1 MKKYIAFA
9 ALLAAGTA
17 FANAATI
24 VDVDST
30 NFTKSDNSYS
40 YTADELT
47 FTLTSSGTIC
57 DSTTS
62 ATALADA
69 KKVAWFTNS
78 SVQDKLFAGDDQWA
92 KDVYSDY
99 LAGGSKGDSLT
110 MTISGFKSG
119 QTGIDLSFVAGCPF
133 EGAGNWAPYAV
144 LNDDNS
150 SVKGTIKYV
159 GLESQS
165 LTTVNLP
172 AQGTTTP
179 FSASIYTFSGL
190 TANASGEI
198 SFTVKGVQHHSAALG
213 GVAVVIPEPSAFG
226 LLAGLGALALVGVR
240 RR

>member
-1 MKKYIAFA
+1 MKKYIVFA

-17 FANAATI
+17 FADAATI

-30 NFTKSDNSYS
+30 NFTESGNSYS

-47 FTLTSSGTIC
+47 FTLTSSGTIR
-57 DSTTS
+57 DFTTS
-62 ATALADA
+62 SGDA
-69 KKVAWFTNS
+69 NKVAWFTNS
-78 SVQDKLFAGDDQWA
+78 SVQDLLFAGDDQWA

-133 EGAGNWAPYAV
+133 EGAGTWAPHAV

-150 SVKGTIKYV
+150 SVKGTLKYV
-159 GLESQS
+159 GLNDQS
-165 LTTVNLP
+165 LTTVDLP
-172 AQGTTTP
+172 AQGGTTTP
-179 FSASIYTFSGL
+179 FSASIYMFSGL

-198 SFTVKGVQHHSAALG
+198 SFTVKGVQSHSAALG
-213 GVAVVIPEPSAFG
+213 GVAVAIPEPSAFG
-226 LLAGLGALALVGVR
+226 LLAGLGALALVGAR
-240 RR
+240 RRRR